1 MPRPEKVQAVA
12 EIKERIEG
20 ASAVFL
26 TEFRGLSVKQLSQ
39 LRRSLRESGADY
51 KVVKMTLAKRA
62 TDELGID
69 GISEHL
75 VGPTGLTFAN
85 TDAVATAKALRD
97 AGKDNDKLVVKAGIL
112 QGGTV
117 ILPEQVAKLADI
129 EPREVLLSKIAGAA
143 KAPMAQ
149 LAGMVGS
156 FTRNAATMFSQLL
169 EKKESEA
176 PLPAAEEA
184 PAEAAAPAPV
194 EEPAPAAEEAPADE
208 PVAEATAAEEPTEST
223 DDEPA
228 AAADEEPAAAAEEE

>member
-228 AAADEEPAAAAEEE
+228 AAADDEPAAAAEEE